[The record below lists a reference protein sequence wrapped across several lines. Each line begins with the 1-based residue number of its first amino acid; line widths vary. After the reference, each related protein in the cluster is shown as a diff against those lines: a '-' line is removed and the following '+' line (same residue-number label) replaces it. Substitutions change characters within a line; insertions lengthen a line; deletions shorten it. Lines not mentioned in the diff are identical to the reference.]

1 MMRRRGLTKDDIN
14 DLKDSIPA
22 RDVIAEKQ
30 QKPVYHGRIEEIEN
44 AMFPWLKA
52 RRKNRPR

>member
-1 MMRRRGLTKDDIN
+1 MRRRRLTKDDIN
-14 DLKDSIPA
+14 DLKESIPA